1 MSEILYSKTR
11 SELGLKAHKKCR
23 KNRSRK
29 LKVAVN
35 TLAFVM
41 NASIIA
47 GGIGLAVQNNTAHAN
62 LGLFK
67 HDLTILQ
74 AMTVGDKSTHELRGV
89 RKNSYTH
96 LGSLKI
102 YNSSINNLKNVGS
115 TRIYEQ
121 NKIDSFGLIGSVKI
135 YESEL
140 GSGWTVGSTE
150 ITNSAIKAI
159 EIKADT
165 ITINNSV
172 ISTDVVISNPKN
184 GHDSVVN
191 INGSHIGGR
200 LICNSHCVIN
210 KTNYSEIDAGIVN

>member
-1 MSEILYSKTR
+1 MNEKINKKRGKTMR
-11 SELGLKAHKKCR
+11 T
-23 KNRSRK
+23 
-29 LKVAVN
+29 VVN
-35 TLAFVM
+35 TAAFIM
-41 NASIIA
+41 NAAVIA
-47 GGIGLAVQNNTAHAN
+47 GGIGLALQSNKAHAN

-74 AMTVGDKSTHELRGV
+74 AMTVGDKSTHELRSV

-150 ITNSAIKAI
+150 ITNSSIKAI

-165 ITINNSV
+165 ITLNNSV
-172 ISTDVVISNPKN
+172 ISADVVISNAQN

-191 INGSHIGGR
+191 INSSHIGGK
-200 LICNSHCVIN
+200 LICKSHCVIN
-210 KTNYSEIDAGIVN
+210 KTSDSEIDGGIVN